1 MAEEVKDQQE
11 QASQVPPMADVLSK
25 LPDAP
30 PQSQIDQWKNQ
41 FGDVFVS
48 GFSETEIYV
57 WRALNRLEYRQL
69 QSQLVDPEAKMD
81 ELRYQEQICERC
93 VLWPKPDPQ
102 YWSICKAGTASTLAE
117 QIMMQ
122 SNFVAPHI
130 AAQLVAKL

>member
-1 MAEEVKDQQE
+1 MAEETPNLQE
-11 QASQVPPMADVLSK
+11 NTPQVPPIADVLKK

-57 WRALNRLEYRQL
+57 WRALNRLEYKQL
-69 QSQLVDPEAKMD
+69 QAQLTDPEARVD

-93 VLWPKPDPQ
+93 VLWPKLDPQ
-102 YWSICKAGTASTLAE
+102 YWAISKAGTPSTLAE
-117 QIMMQ
+117 QVMLQ
-122 SNFVAPHI
+122 SNFVAPNI
-130 AAQLVAKL
+130 AAMLVAKL